1 MKALVFTRGFKT
13 RVERLSNGLLIQL
26 NADKNTLEQNR
37 GQIKDILQKEGY
49 LTHLNFLVACASS
62 VFIDIK
68 GDKEQRVPGSPHIA
82 SGFFNSDL
90 KLIEGAY
97 QSKVMRLGKEKRDC
111 FYNGYKLVNQD
122 FRWKSYYQTL
132 TSTEKNFFELA
143 NQISISN
150 SIYSNGKSENP
161 LINAG
166 GFIVLVVMKN
176 HLSLEGFIK
185 HVEEYK
191 EKHDEYD
198 RMKDNCAHA
207 VLNSL
212 EIKAPD
218 TYGLSTQSALSLII
232 KQYKI
237 GYPVHLADCLKD
249 PFEQGFTESLR
260 LQKIYKALQILDEEA
275 RTRFFVSAKE
285 HLRI

>member
-1 MKALVFTRGFKT
+1 
-13 RVERLSNGLLIQL
+13 
-26 NADKNTLEQNR
+26 
-37 GQIKDILQKEGY
+37 
-49 LTHLNFLVACASS
+49 
-62 VFIDIK
+62 
-68 GDKEQRVPGSPHIA
+68 
-82 SGFFNSDL
+82 
-90 KLIEGAY
+90 
-97 QSKVMRLGKEKRDC
+97 
-111 FYNGYKLVNQD
+111 
-122 FRWKSYYQTL
+122 
-132 TSTEKNFFELA
+132 
-143 NQISISN
+143 
-150 SIYSNGKSENP
+150 
-161 LINAG
+161 
-166 GFIVLVVMKN
+166 MKN